1 MGGAARGTSRAHFIG
16 GIFWLESIIDARL
29 MIVFISKANRCV
41 KVSWAC
47 ALPHVINSG
56 SIHTKYFIVIAICLL

>member
-1 MGGAARGTSRAHFIG
+1 
-16 GIFWLESIIDARL
+16 